1 MKIVDFDFAKN
12 VKDYDLLTERNV
24 ILNNID
30 TSSKEGAD
38 QEQINRMVGLNKR
51 SLLKFEIDAP
61 SQKHFLALHLDQMLK
76 VWFDKSW

>member
-1 MKIVDFDFAKN
+1 MKIVEFDFAKN

-76 VWFDKSW
+76 V